1 MQTGEEAFGPKSG
14 NKRSGGLL
22 RAVRNSEVL
31 STAVYIVLGIGLA
44 IVARQVMSFGLQ
56 TDMPVVAVVSTSMQ
70 HDSVQQTHYA
80 WLESHLGYSRAYID
94 SWPIPTGF
102 LVGDMPVVEGGSGYA
117 VGDIIVYSVPGQ
129 SVPII
134 HRIIKVNADGT
145 YETKGDNN
153 AQQWPYEFSVG
164 ESQIHGK
171 VVAVIPKLGYFK
183 VFTTSIFGM

>member
-1 MQTGEEAFGPKSG
+1 MQNGEEAFRAKS
-14 NKRSGGLL
+14 KARCAGGLL
-22 RAVRNSEVL
+22 QAVRNSSVL

-44 IVARQVMSFGLQ
+44 LVARQVMSFGLQ

-70 HDSVQQTHYA
+70 HDNAQQTHYA
-80 WLESHLGYSRAYID
+80 WLESRLGYDRAYID

-102 LVGDMPVVEGGSGYA
+102 LVGDMPVVEGRGSYA
-117 VGDIIVYSVPGQ
+117 VGDVIVYSVPGQ

-164 ESQIHGK
+164 KAQIHGK

-183 VFTTSIFGM
+183 VLTTSIFGL